1 MRRDL
6 LQAAREVQ
14 ARSAAGTHIN
24 DCGTARCIEHG
35 SQQRGDGGVGAEEI
49 HGALECVGDF
59 LAEEFREPGL
69 FVEFDELYAAHAGL
83 AGEEYEALVRGA
95 AHGLVGMRGSCRE
108 M

>member
-1 MRRDL
+1 MIAGLRV
-6 LQAAREVQ
+6 ASST
-14 ARSAAGTHIN
+14 ARSSGAT
-24 DCGTARCIEHG
+24 
-35 SQQRGDGGVGAEEI
+35 GGVGAEEI

-69 FVEFDELYAAHAGL
+69 FVEFDELNAAHAGL